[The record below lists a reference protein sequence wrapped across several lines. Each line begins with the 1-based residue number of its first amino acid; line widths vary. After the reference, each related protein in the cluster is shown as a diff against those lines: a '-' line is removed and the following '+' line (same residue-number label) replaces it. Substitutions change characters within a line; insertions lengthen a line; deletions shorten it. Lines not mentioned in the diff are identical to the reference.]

1 MYTILS
7 DTIMDTKKD
16 SDINQKLELIKQ
28 KEEGIKDSTVYKD
41 QMFLLY
47 EDYIF
52 TVSEDLQIVNVTE
65 KEEVN
70 IDLEVEKTYYTAKI
84 KANIV
89 GLNVEKL
96 TIESI
101 QKEGVYPIKI
111 VRDNKTLEKELV
123 VTKEGKEFQTG
134 IYIKDEIDGI
144 GTLSYIDPET
154 KIYASLGHEI
164 LETSSKNLF
173 ETSHGYIYDIEL
185 NYIHKSEDGNIGEYH
200 ANFKNNVLGSIEK
213 NKTTGIYGKYQGTY
227 QEEDLVEVGTKEE
240 IKKGPAKIRL
250 NMEGT
255 EINDYEITILKTEE
269 NPVKNI
275 LFEITDEEL
284 LSKTGGIVQGMSGS
298 PIIQENKV
306 IGVVNYVLLNDSKK
320 GYGIYIEKMLEEGDK
335 LLQE

>member
-1 MYTILS
+1 M
-7 DTIMDTKKD
+7 KKFA
-16 SDINQKLELIKQ
+16 LW
-28 KEEGIKDSTVYKD
+28 
-41 QMFLLY
+41 LLLL
-47 EDYIF
+47 F
-52 TVSEDLQIVNVTE
+52 FP
-65 KEEVN
+65 
-70 IDLEVEKTYYTAKI
+70 
-84 KANIV
+84 
-89 GLNVEKL
+89 LNVFAYSNKIIVSGEPIGIEIHSKGVYIVDFYQVNGTYPAKESGL
-96 TIESI
+96 QKGDRIIEIKKKEIKNSKDMQESI

-250 NMEGT
+250 NVEGT

>member
-1 MYTILS
+1 M
-7 DTIMDTKKD
+7 KKFA
-16 SDINQKLELIKQ
+16 LW
-28 KEEGIKDSTVYKD
+28 
-41 QMFLLY
+41 LLLL
-47 EDYIF
+47 F
-52 TVSEDLQIVNVTE
+52 FP
-65 KEEVN
+65 
-70 IDLEVEKTYYTAKI
+70 
-84 KANIV
+84 
-89 GLNVEKL
+89 LNVFAYSNKIIVSGEPIG
-96 TIESI
+96 IEIHSKGVYIVDFYQVNGTYPAKESGLQKGDRIIEIKKKEIKNSKDMQEII

-227 QEEDLVEVGTKEE
+227 QEEDLVEVGDKEE

-250 NMEGT
+250 NVEGT

>member
-1 MYTILS
+1 M
-7 DTIMDTKKD
+7 KKFA
-16 SDINQKLELIKQ
+16 LW
-28 KEEGIKDSTVYKD
+28 
-41 QMFLLY
+41 LLLL
-47 EDYIF
+47 F
-52 TVSEDLQIVNVTE
+52 FP
-65 KEEVN
+65 
-70 IDLEVEKTYYTAKI
+70 
-84 KANIV
+84 
-89 GLNVEKL
+89 LNVFAYSNKIIVSGEPIGIEIHSKGVYIVDFYQVNGTYPAKESGL
-96 TIESI
+96 QKGDRIIEIKKKEIKNSKDMQESI
-101 QKEGVYPIKI
+101 QKEGGYPIKI

-227 QEEDLVEVGTKEE
+227 QEEDLVEVGAKEE

-250 NMEGT
+250 NVEGT